1 MTVADGQGGSAE
13 IGVTVAVTDVAEA
26 PGVPAA
32 PTVTSPTQDSLGVSW
47 VAPANTGPPITD
59 YDLQYRLGDGAY
71 TAAGHE
77 GPGLEATLEGLQTDT
92 PYEVQ
97 VRASN
102 AEDTGDWSASG
113 MGRTRANVAPV
124 FPEGQ
129 TTRRELAENSGAGV
143 NIGAPLSATDTDG
156 GTLTYELGG
165 SDAAAFALD
174 AGSGQLA
181 TATGVAYD
189 HERQA
194 HLRGHGD
201 GRGWPGRQRRD
212 RGHGGGH
219 RYG

>member
-1 MTVADGQGGSAE
+1 M
-13 IGVTVAVTDVAEA
+13 AEA

-102 AEDTGDWSASG
+102 AEGTGAWSASG

-156 GTLTYELGG
+156 GTLTYELGAVTPRP
-165 SDAAAFALD
+165 SPWMRAAANWRLPPAWHTTMRGRPPT
-174 AGSGQLA
+174 GS
-181 TATGVAYD
+181 
-189 HERQA
+189 R
-194 HLRGHGD
+194 
-201 GRGWPGRQRRD
+201 
-212 RGHGGGH
+212 
-219 RYG
+219 